1 MGISKPKRYAW
12 RTGMTL
18 ELSHFVLKTV
28 DGKPLFSALNLKIDK
43 GEVVTVMGASGI
55 GKSTLIDAIG
65 GYLDPHFI
73 TDGEAKINGVNIS
86 DMPAHKRKVGIL
98 FQDANLFP
106 HLNVGQNIAFGL
118 SEKVKGKQAR
128 KKAVDQALSKAG
140 LSGFYDRDPA
150 SLSGGQKTR
159 VALMR
164 TLLSKPD
171 VLLLDEPFSKLDPS
185 TKSEIR
191 KFVFDHIREQQI
203 PTLLVTHDKEDIH
216 SELLELTAPV

>member
-1 MGISKPKRYAW
+1 MGISKSKRYAW
-12 RTGMTL
+12 RPIMTL
-18 ELSHFVLKTV
+18 KLDNLTIKTLENNSLFQPLSLIV
-28 DGKPLFSALNLKIDK
+28 NK
-43 GEVVTVMGASGI
+43 GEILTVMGASGI

-65 GYLDPHFI
+65 GYLDPHFDI
-73 TDGEAKINGVNIS
+73 DGNIKINDVDIS
-86 DMPAHKRKVGIL
+86 KLPAHKRKIGIL

-106 HLNVGQNIAFGL
+106 HLSVGQNIAFGL
-118 SEKVKGKQAR
+118 SDHLKAKSAR
-128 KKAVDQALSKAG
+128 KEAVDDALSTAG
-140 LSGFYDRDPA
+140 LTGFYDRDPA

-171 VLLLDEPFSKLDPS
+171 ILLLDEPFSKLDPS

-191 KFVFDHIREQQI
+191 KFVFEHVNAEQL

-216 SELLELTAPV
+216 SELIELTAPV